1 MISKASALSLVTPK
15 RFLADLSVEHL
26 CWAALIRVTA
36 GNAEGLDVVPFHHQ
50 QHPKGKTQKL
60 TS

>member
-1 MISKASALSLVTPK
+1 MINKARALSLVTPK

-36 GNAEGLDVVPFHHQ
+36 GNAEGSMSSLSTVK
-50 QHPKGKTQKL
+50 PK
-60 TS
+60 